1 MSVLYCNNIISM
13 SDNKQV
19 RKYIASLIAKTFM
32 SNLLLL
38 PYQDNQNLHGD
49 QVFQTK
55 KIRMFLCLN
64 ILACLVELFFIE
76 GCEGRQRGEV

>member
-1 MSVLYCNNIISM
+1 MSVLYCNNIIST

-55 KIRMFLCLN
+55 KIRMFFMFKYISLL
-64 ILACLVELFFIE
+64 
-76 GCEGRQRGEV
+76 GRAIFY